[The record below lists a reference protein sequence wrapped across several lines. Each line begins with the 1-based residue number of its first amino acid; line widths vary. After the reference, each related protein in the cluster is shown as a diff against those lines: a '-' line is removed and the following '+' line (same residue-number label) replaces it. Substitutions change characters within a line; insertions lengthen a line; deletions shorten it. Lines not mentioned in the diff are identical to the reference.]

1 MRKLLVVLAVSIVAQ
16 LAPLGSVAA
25 ATRCFD
31 ADNPLSRRT
40 MRGNLDGDGL
50 PDRVWVGAR
59 RRGGGC
65 RYFVFVRSTRFGASR
80 VRVPTPDRFS
90 RSSMRIAGRPVA
102 LVRIDDVPGQEVAVR
117 LLAGASVQPFGFFTM
132 RFGSLTRMPIDDT
145 APRPLAGRDMFAF
158 GGGLSLMFATDC
170 AFAKAPRTV
179 VYSQAFPEGN
189 GPRYVVVRRW
199 YQVRGASFARTSD
212 PTERSL
218 VRIGRLRT
226 RFREFRN
233 DGLLPHC
240 VGKVREARRA

>member
-1 MRKLLVVLAVSIVAQ
+1 MKKLLVVLAVSMIGQ

-40 MRGNLDGDGL
+40 MRGNLDGDGSA
-50 PDRVWVGAR
+50 DRVWVGAR
-59 RRGGGC
+59 RRDGRC
-65 RYFVFVRSTRFGASR
+65 RYFVFARTTRSGGSR
-80 VRVPTPDRFS
+80 VLVPTPDRFS
-90 RSSMRIAGRPVA
+90 RSSMRLAGRPVA
-102 LVRIDDVPGQEVAVR
+102 LVLIDEVPGQEVAVR

-132 RFGSLTRMPIDDT
+132 RFGSLARMPIGDI
-145 APRPLAGRDMFAF
+145 APRPLAARDMFAF
-158 GGGLSLMFATDC
+158 GGGLSLMYATDC

-179 VYSQAFPEGN
+179 VFSQAFPKGN
-189 GPRYVVVRRW
+189 GPRYVVERRW
-199 YQVRGASFARTSD
+199 YQVRGASFARTGD

-240 VGKVREARRA
+240 EGKVRDARRA